1 MRIDDFAAVYVLDR
15 LVRNLSRVRKRRRR
29 AVMNFEGQIIALTG
43 VGSGFGRVIAS
54 SFIERGARVFG
65 CDISQQGL
73 EKLAPSANLQT
84 EIVDLCDRRAAAAWI
99 EEVQQQS
106 GKPIDVLVNNAGGP
120 LGMPFKPVESV
131 TDAEWDLLFAV
142 NVHASFC
149 TIRAAVPAMKSA
161 KKGAIVNVSSGA
173 GIRPALSGLQ
183 AYCSSKHAVV
193 GLTRQLAVELGP
205 HGIRVNSVAPGLV
218 LTDEAKTTRWNRY
231 DEEKRRAV
239 LNQISLGQL
248 GDAKDISNAVL
259 FLASS
264 LSNYVTGQILSVD
277 GGKF

>member
-1 MRIDDFAAVYVLDR
+1 
-15 LVRNLSRVRKRRRR
+15 
-29 AVMNFEGQIIALTG
+29 MNFDGQIIALTG
-43 VGSGFGRVIAS
+43 AGSGFGRVIAS

-65 CDISQQGL
+65 CDISRQGL
-73 EKLAPSANLQT
+73 ERLDPSPSLQT
-84 EIVDLCDRRAAAAWI
+84 KIVDLRDRRAAACWI
-99 EEVQQQS
+99 DEVQQQ
-106 GKPIDVLVNNAGGP
+106 GGQAIDVLVNNAGGP
-120 LGMPFKPVESV
+120 LGMPFKPVENV

-142 NVHASFC
+142 NIHASFS

-161 KKGAIVNVSSGA
+161 KKGAIVNISSSA

-218 LTDEAKTTRWNRY
+218 LTDEAKTARWNGY
-231 DEEKRRAV
+231 DEQKRHEV
-239 LNQISLGQL
+239 LNQICLRQL
-248 GDAKDISNAVL
+248 GEAKNVSDAVL

-264 LSNYVTGQILSVD
+264 FSNYVTGQILSVD